1 MTFDQRR
8 LILNFF
14 MTSHSSYFQIV
25 WIFHCRK
32 INERMNHINERALRI
47 IYKDLNSPF
56 QKLFKVG
63 NSFNTHH
70 KNLQKRLNEIFK
82 VKTVLSPELKND
94 IFEFIEKPNSPRATS
109 HFRSGKIHTAKFG
122 IETPC
127 YLGPKLWNLQS
138 FTKYLRLTLVFIQ
151 KSTLQEKFIF
161 HF

>member
-1 MTFDQRR
+1 MNFNEHVSSLSKKASHNLNVLWQIASGMTFDQRR

-32 INERMNHINERALRI
+32 INERALRI

-70 KNLQKRLNEIFK
+70 KNLQKLLTEIFK
-82 VKTVLSPELKND
+82 VKNVLSPELKND
-94 IFEFIEKPNSPRATS
+94 VFEFIEKPNSLRATS

-122 IETPC
+122 I
-127 YLGPKLWNLQS
+127 
-138 FTKYLRLTLVFIQ
+138 
-151 KSTLQEKFIF
+151 
-161 HF
+161 

>member
-32 INERMNHINERALRI
+32 INERALRI

-161 HF
+161 HFLKAFS